1 MQGSMIWSDWF
12 GKVLILPNLE
22 RRLTTEGGK
31 FYKRENETN
40 QSLQIIE
47 ILII

>member
-1 MQGSMIWSDWF
+1 MQGSMVWSDWF

-22 RRLTTEGGK
+22 RRLTTGGGK
-31 FYKRENETN
+31 FYERENETN

-47 ILII
+47 ISII